1 MVAHALWDKAC
12 AENKSILFYVHG
24 YKNDVVSLAESC
36 EKLEK
41 LYNVIVVGFSWPTN
55 ARTLDYLDDK
65 RDARV
70 SASALERTIERA
82 GDYVERFNQAGLAR
96 LEKFVKEKYPDD
108 GEAQMRLFNRKLPDV
123 CRVKLNLLCHSMG
136 NYLYKYALISSLTQ
150 ANPLLFSNIVLVA
163 ADVNNDGHEKWVDQL
178 RVREDVYIT
187 INEDDFALKASRL
200 KFGAQQKARLGHYR
214 KNLHSNQA
222 VYVDFTD
229 AVGDSHSYFVDE
241 HAEKDTKTWFFFN
254 KVLNGEQPFSDKG
267 ETRRFYAVDEVV

>member
-1 MVAHALWDKAC
+1 M
-12 AENKSILFYVHG
+12 
-24 YKNDVVSLAESC
+24 
-36 EKLEK
+36 
-41 LYNVIVVGFSWPTN
+41 
-55 ARTLDYLDDK
+55 
-65 RDARV
+65 
-70 SASALERTIERA
+70 
-82 GDYVERFNQAGLAR
+82 ERFNQAGLTR
-96 LEKFVKEKYPDD
+96 LEKFVKEKHPDD

-123 CRVKLNLLCHSMG
+123 CSVKLNLLCHSMG

-229 AVGDSHSYFVDE
+229 VVGDSHAYFIDE
-241 HAEKDTKTWFFFN
+241 HAEKDTKTWVFFN
-254 KVLNGEQPFSDKG
+254 NVLNGERAFSDKG
-267 ETRRFYAVDEVV
+267 ESRRFYAVDEVI